1 MNRSLDLHEGDV
13 FRFSYSTEYRAKLFM
28 PDHCFDGQLVAL
40 DYCESIILFDTY
52 WLHGFK
58 PSEGGAQ
65 FTQEEALARG
75 ELTFVCNLNDVEMID
90 KGRAQYYDDADI
102 FNLSYQ
108 HQCSPYFAI
117 RKGAERSQAKMS
129 RKIEEKM
136 QEERR
141 SIESAISRI
150 GLLTRAKLLT
160 EEGRL
165 SEVYL

>member
-1 MNRSLDLHEGDV
+1 MNRSLDLREGDV

-52 WLHGFK
+52 WLLGSK
-58 PSEGGAQ
+58 PCGDAMR

-75 ELTFVCNLNDVEMID
+75 ELTFVCNLNDVEVID
-90 KGRAQYYDDADI
+90 TWFAQYYDDADV
-102 FNLSYQ
+102 FDLSYQ
-108 HQCSPYFAI
+108 HQCYPYFAI
-117 RKGAERSQAKMS
+117 RKGAERSQSKIF

-141 SIESAISRI
+141 SIESAICRI
-150 GLLTRAKLLT
+150 GLLTRARLLT